1 MQKEDR
7 KNASEEIV
15 ENDNVSNEEKQEQEA
30 KITGPISKSKSCTG
44 PKKLTNRKVTVIK
57 EKQKTIFTQS
67 SKVKNAKYI
76 KKSEVKIPKNKSGF
90 QVATNKNK
98 LEEKLKSDEN
108 DNTDVLSSKTEFP
121 RNKNSLSVE
130 NLKETNAQNDLPN
143 DNKIKQ
149 DKVKVISSR
158 YMLTSKQKSRHAAP
172 VLTKKLKDRKD
183 SSDQPNSSGNNN
195 VNTPDVKKN
204 TTSSSSKKT
213 QVTSTPSTNLLPL
226 SNDMSSIVAETL
238 VFDDIN
244 KHKLDKPLL
253 GNVKNKISSAHLNS
267 QKTNPVV
274 ALPSSGK
281 ASAFN
286 PSEILYCQYL
296 QALFLETKAKNSL
309 RKKSENA
316 LEQLYGLWELNQ
328 ELSEE
333 ENKLDLQIALTDN
346 VIHVNSHLYSQE
358 ERLEPVTNIL
368 FDLEQECENLAKA
381 IDTTRHQLPIK
392 DIFLPDMKDLACTL
406 DETEYL
412 TELMVNSLK
421 PSEESLIDLASILT
435 NIEHT
440 METEMKE
447 LKKSSD
453 LMKVISNLTIE
464 ESSLQIQ
471 NIQENEI

>member
-1 MQKEDR
+1 MEKEDR
-7 KNASEEIV
+7 ELVYKTENASEEIV

-76 KKSEVKIPKNKSGF
+76 AKKSEVKIPKNKLGV
-90 QVATNKNK
+90 QVVTNKNK

-108 DNTDVLSSKTEFP
+108 DNTDVLSSKTSEFP

-158 YMLTSKQKSRHAAP
+158 YMLTSKQKSRHATP

-183 SSDQPNSSGNNN
+183 SSDQSNSSGNNN
-195 VNTPDVKKN
+195 VNTPDVKKS

-213 QVTSTPSTNLLPL
+213 QVTSTPGTNLLPL
-226 SNDMSSIVAETL
+226 SNDMSSIVAETS

-267 QKTNPVV
+267 ASQKINPVV

-286 PSEILYCQYL
+286 PLEILYCQYL

-346 VIHVNSHLYSQE
+346 LIHVNSHLYSQVKYI
-358 ERLEPVTNIL
+358 R
-368 FDLEQECENLAKA
+368 
-381 IDTTRHQLPIK
+381 
-392 DIFLPDMKDLACTL
+392 
-406 DETEYL
+406 
-412 TELMVNSLK
+412 
-421 PSEESLIDLASILT
+421 
-435 NIEHT
+435 
-440 METEMKE
+440 
-447 LKKSSD
+447 
-453 LMKVISNLTIE
+453 
-464 ESSLQIQ
+464 
-471 NIQENEI
+471 